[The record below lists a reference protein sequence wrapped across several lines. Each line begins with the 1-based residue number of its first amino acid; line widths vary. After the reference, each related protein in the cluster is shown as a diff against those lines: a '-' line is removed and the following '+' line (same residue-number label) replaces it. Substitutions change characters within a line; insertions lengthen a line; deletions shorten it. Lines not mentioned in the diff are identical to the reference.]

1 MAAFGTAIKD
11 ASISPKSVLQI
22 GISSARQKPPL
33 TLNQLRL
40 SPPQVSEGGGKRSEI
55 HFCRETWADTQ
66 NVANQ
71 RKGSLRGG
79 DFSSSFLLHLLFHWK
94 GGYIAVF
101 RVPPEKKLPISFE
114 NQEFAVNCFSS
125 KWYHQE
131 SNRGHKDF
139 QSFALPTELWYH
151 TSCVLVM
158 QRYNNFLN

>member
-40 SPPQVSEGGGKRSEI
+40 SPPQVSEGGGRSEI

-71 RKGSLRGG
+71 RKESLRGG
-79 DFSSSFLLHLLFHWK
+79 DFSSSFLLHLLLHWK
-94 GGYIAVF
+94 GEYIAVF
-101 RVPPEKKLPISFE
+101 RVLPENKNSRFRLKIRSLQCIAFLQSGTTR
-114 NQEFAVNCFSS
+114 NRTGDTRIFSPLLYQLS
-125 KWYHQE
+125 YGTILLAFW
-131 SNRGHKDF
+131 
-139 QSFALPTELWYH
+139 
-151 TSCVLVM
+151 
-158 QRYNNFLN
+158 